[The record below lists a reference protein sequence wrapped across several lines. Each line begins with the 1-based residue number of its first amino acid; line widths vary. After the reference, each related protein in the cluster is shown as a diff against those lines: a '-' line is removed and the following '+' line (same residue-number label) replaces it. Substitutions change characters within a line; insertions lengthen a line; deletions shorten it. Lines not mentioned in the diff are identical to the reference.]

1 VRAGGRAGEIL
12 GLPLGVSRGPEA
24 DGGAGFPAA
33 GDEAL
38 ASEVARGSAAAFEVL
53 FERYRDRVF
62 QFVLWQLDADR
73 DVAEELTQE
82 IFYQLYRSVASFRRR
97 SRFRTWLY
105 SLARNVCRQYQRKH
119 RSAGRGR
126 AAEGGEAGLLLPD
139 GRPDPLERLTAAELQ
154 ARVRRA
160 VESLPPAQ
168 RAVLVLRDWDGLSY
182 LEISRVL
189 GIPLG
194 TVRSRL
200 HHARSA
206 LATALGAGEE
216 DRRGL

>member
-1 VRAGGRAGEIL
+1 VTGGGQAGEPL
-12 GLPLGVSRGPEA
+12 GLPFRVSRRPAEVA
-24 DGGAGFPAA
+24 VSEPAA

-38 ASEVARGSAAAFEVL
+38 ANEVARGSATAFEAL

-62 QFVLWQLDADR
+62 QFVLWQLDADH
-73 DVAEELTQE
+73 DAAEELTQE
-82 IFYQLYRSVASFRRR
+82 IFYQLYRSAASFRRR

-105 SLARNVCRQYQRKH
+105 SLARNVCRQHRRKH
-119 RSAGRGR
+119 RSAGHVRVAGDEAKGR
-126 AAEGGEAGLLLPD
+126 LLPD
-139 GRPDPLERLTAAELQ
+139 GRPGPLERLTAAELQ
-154 ARVRRA
+154 VRVRRA

-168 RAVLVLRDWDGLSY
+168 RTVLVLRDWEDLSY
-182 LEISRVL
+182 VEIARVL
-189 GIPLG
+189 AIPVG